1 MPSGAKKR
9 KAAKKKKEQA
19 ANNINPS
26 TNNNPLEGIGEFVVC
41 ILVWNYY
48 DVYLMVLGNDD
59 PRSQDERDS
68 DGGDAGS
75 PASHDGHDHQHS
87 FGQGGDE
94 ERSQSHLTEKSVEE
108 AAIDAKSTERSG
120 LDDVDVKIVKEWEP
134 NKDLESTHV
143 SIQHVDHDKS
153 SNTSSNS
160 SSDDESQAFEK
171 KSNEETC
178 NLGSDAASYSTEDKS
193 ATVLSE
199 EVLKVAENNTLENVD
214 SNSAAETVA
223 VDNLVKNMSP
233 VPEEVEFSAKS
244 SVPDVVESGMKEN
257 EEKLFPSSNGAS
269 GVELEGVERKNFPSS
284 GIPTAETSNVAEK
297 NHASGPHGYPKKQPL
312 VAPTPP
318 PVQRTSWLSCCGLFE
333 VFTGSGR

>member
-26 TNNNPLEGIGEFVVC
+26 TNNNPL
-41 ILVWNYY
+41 
-48 DVYLMVLGNDD
+48 GNDD

-75 PASHDGHDHQHS
+75 PASHDGHNHQHS

-94 ERSQSHLTEKSVEE
+94 ERSQSHLTEEKSVEE
-108 AAIDAKSTERSG
+108 AAKDAKSTERSR

-143 SIQHVDHDKS
+143 SIQHVDRDKS
-153 SNTSSNS
+153 SSTSSNS

-199 EVLKVAENNTLENVD
+199 EVLKVAENNTLENAD
-214 SNSAAETVA
+214 SNSAVETVA
-223 VDNLVKNMSP
+223 VDNLVKNMSS
-233 VPEEVEFSAKS
+233 VPEEVEFSAKN
-244 SVPDVVESGMKEN
+244 SVPDVVESGLKEN
-257 EEKLFPSSNGAS
+257 EEKLLPSSNGVS
-269 GVELEGVERKNFPSS
+269 GVELEGVEGKNFPSS

-297 NHASGPHGYPKKQPL
+297 NHASGPHGYPEKQPL

>member
-41 ILVWNYY
+41 ILVWNCY

-59 PRSQDERDS
+59 PRSQDERNS

-75 PASHDGHDHQHS
+75 PASHDGHNHQHS

-94 ERSQSHLTEKSVEE
+94 ERSQSHLTEEKSVEE
-108 AAIDAKSTERSG
+108 TAKDAKSTERSG
-120 LDDVDVKIVKEWEP
+120 LDDVDVKIVKEWER

-143 SIQHVDHDKS
+143 SIQHVDRDKS
-153 SNTSSNS
+153 SSTSSNS

-171 KSNEETC
+171 MSNEETC
-178 NLGSDAASYSTEDKS
+178 NLGSNAASYSTEDKS

-214 SNSAAETVA
+214 SNSAVETVA
-223 VDNLVKNMSP
+223 VDNLVKNISS
-233 VPEEVEFSAKS
+233 VPEEVEFSAKN
-244 SVPDVVESGMKEN
+244 SVPDVVESGLKEN
-257 EEKLFPSSNGAS
+257 EEKLLPSSNGVS
-269 GVELEGVERKNFPSS
+269 GVEGKNFPSS
-284 GIPTAETSNVAEK
+284 GIPTAETSNFAEK
-297 NHASGPHGYPKKQPL
+297 NHASGPQGYPEKQPL

-333 VFTGSGR
+333 AFTGSGR

>member
-19 ANNINPS
+19 FNNINPS
-26 TNNNPLEGIGEFVVC
+26 TINNP
-41 ILVWNYY
+41 
-48 DVYLMVLGNDD
+48 LGNDD

-75 PASHDGHDHQHS
+75 PASHDGHNHQHS

-94 ERSQSHLTEKSVEE
+94 ERSQSHLTEEKSVEE
-108 AAIDAKSTERSG
+108 AAKDAKSTERSG

-143 SIQHVDHDKS
+143 SIQHVDRDKS
-153 SNTSSNS
+153 SSTSSNS

-199 EVLKVAENNTLENVD
+199 EVLKVAENNTLENAD
-214 SNSAAETVA
+214 SNSAVETVA
-223 VDNLVKNMSP
+223 VDNLVKNMSS
-233 VPEEVEFSAKS
+233 VPEEVEFSAKN
-244 SVPDVVESGMKEN
+244 SVPDVVESGLKEN
-257 EEKLFPSSNGAS
+257 EEKLLPSSNGVS
-269 GVELEGVERKNFPSS
+269 GVELEGVEGKNFPSS

-297 NHASGPHGYPKKQPL
+297 NHASGPHGYPEKQPL

>member
-26 TNNNPLEGIGEFVVC
+26 TNNNPL
-41 ILVWNYY
+41 
-48 DVYLMVLGNDD
+48 GNDD

-75 PASHDGHDHQHS
+75 PASHDGHNHQHS
-87 FGQGGDE
+87 FGHGGDE
-94 ERSQSHLTEKSVEE
+94 ERSQSHVTEEKPVEE
-108 AAIDAKSTERSG
+108 ATKDAKSTERSG
-120 LDDVDVKIVKEWEP
+120 LDDADVKIVKEWEP

-153 SNTSSNS
+153 SSSSSNS
-160 SSDDESQAFEK
+160 SSDDEPQAFEK

-178 NLGSDAASYSTEDKS
+178 NLGSDAALYSTEDKS

-214 SNSAAETVA
+214 SNSAVETVA
-223 VDNLVKNMSP
+223 VDNLVKNTLS
-233 VPEEVEFSAKS
+233 VREEVEFAAKN
-244 SVPDVVESGMKEN
+244 SVPDVVESGLKEN
-257 EEKLFPSSNGAS
+257 EEKLLPSSNGVS
-269 GVELEGVERKNFPSS
+269 GVELEGVEGKNFPSS
-284 GIPTAETSNVAEK
+284 GIPTAETSDVAEK
-297 NHASGPHGYPKKQPL
+297 NHASGPHGYPEKQPL

>member
-26 TNNNPLEGIGEFVVC
+26 TNNNLLERIGEFVVC
-41 ILVWNYY
+41 ILVWNCYG
-48 DVYLMVLGNDD
+48 VYLMVLGNDD

-75 PASHDGHDHQHS
+75 PASHDGHNHQHS

-94 ERSQSHLTEKSVEE
+94 ERSQSHVTEEKPVEE
-108 AAIDAKSTERSG
+108 AAKDAKSTERSG
-120 LDDVDVKIVKEWEP
+120 LDDADVKIVKEWEP
-134 NKDLESTHV
+134 NKDLECTHV

-153 SNTSSNS
+153 SSSSSNS

-171 KSNEETC
+171 KSNEET
-178 NLGSDAASYSTEDKS
+178 SYSTEDKS
-193 ATVLSE
+193 AAVLSE

-214 SNSAAETVA
+214 SNSAVETVA
-223 VDNLVKNMSP
+223 VDNLVKNMSS
-233 VPEEVEFSAKS
+233 VAEEVEFAAKN
-244 SVPDVVESGMKEN
+244 SVPDVVESGLKEN
-257 EEKLFPSSNGAS
+257 EEKLLPSSNGIS
-269 GVELEGVERKNFPSS
+269 GVELGGVEGKNFPSS
-284 GIPTAETSNVAEK
+284 GIPTAETSDVAEK
-297 NHASGPHGYPKKQPL
+297 NHASGPHGYPEKQPL